1 MIREK
6 ERQKVTKIGGEDS
19 DNLLEKKLGHY
30 VADCGQLESKVD
42 SKRC

>member
-6 ERQKVTKIGGEDS
+6 ERKKVTKIGGEDS

-30 VADCGQLESKVD
+30 VGDCAQLES
-42 SKRC
+42 